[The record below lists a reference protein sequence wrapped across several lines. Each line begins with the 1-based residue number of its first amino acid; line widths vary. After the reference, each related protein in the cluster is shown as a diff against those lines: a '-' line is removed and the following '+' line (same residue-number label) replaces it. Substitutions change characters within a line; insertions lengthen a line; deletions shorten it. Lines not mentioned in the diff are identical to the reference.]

1 MHFWGLSYWANN
13 MIHVFVLVSV
23 IQLPKTNNRL
33 FGRWNGKWAKPATHI
48 CRLTNFSWLCNCEH
62 VCSTLL
68 YVIVVSALN
77 NIFYSFSN
85 WSAWFSRFF
94 RSTWST
100 WSTWST
106 CSTRM
111 VEFFSNH
118 DGGGPSLLQYTA
130 VLHLS
135 NFNCTCCKWPETC
148 TILWI
153 SLLKEE
159 VCTLCQC
166 LNVCEIWNIGGL

>member
-94 RSTWST
+94 DLLDLLDLPDPLALREWWS
-100 WSTWST
+100 
-106 CSTRM
+106 
-111 VEFFSNH
+111 FSATMTV
-118 DGGGPSLLQYTA
+118 GGPHYCSILQSCIWAISTVHVLNDPKHVQFYELLCWRKKCVHSA
-130 VLHLS
+130 
-135 NFNCTCCKWPETC
+135 
-148 TILWI
+148 
-153 SLLKEE
+153 
-159 VCTLCQC
+159 
-166 LNVCEIWNIGGL
+166 NVWTYAKFEI

>member
-1 MHFWGLSYWANN
+1 

-77 NIFYSFSN
+77 NIFYSFS
-85 WSAWFSRFF
+85 
-94 RSTWST
+94 
-100 WSTWST
+100 
-106 CSTRM
+106 
-111 VEFFSNH
+111 
-118 DGGGPSLLQYTA
+118 D
-130 VLHLS
+130 
-135 NFNCTCCKWPETC
+135 
-148 TILWI
+148 
-153 SLLKEE
+153 
-159 VCTLCQC
+159 
-166 LNVCEIWNIGGL
+166 